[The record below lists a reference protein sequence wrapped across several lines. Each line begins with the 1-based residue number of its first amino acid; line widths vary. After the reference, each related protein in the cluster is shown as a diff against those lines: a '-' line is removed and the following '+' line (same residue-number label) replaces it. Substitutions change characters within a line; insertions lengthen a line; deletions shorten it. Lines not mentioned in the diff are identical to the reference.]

1 VSPSEIAFLAVGIVI
16 GTAVGAAIIE
26 AMRARPAPKRQVRVT
41 ISPNSVHARRPATLA
56 DPVGEGRGAYPG
68 SPGDVAW
75 PDAPTRTAQPA
86 PATATVAPAEAADGG
101 ASRTRV
107 PSAPVAMP
115 ETTVAVPVVR
125 EGASPVGPGV
135 PAPAS
140 RNRPSASL
148 AAKGDPVGVG
158 PSAPAAPQPGAV
170 PGAHAAATSVAVLD
184 PVPVGREEGRVAMA
198 VPVHVRNTPLPASI
212 DVGERVEGLVVRPR
226 YRGEEPRASIPAGV
240 VAVAVAD
247 LRAQG
252 ARAQHDA
259 EDGGGG
265 ATAAPEAAV
274 ADPCATPRRLVDE
287 RCALAGAARDNAKTA
302 ADTLREAQR
311 AYDTL
316 RERLDQAQAA
326 ADPRGI
332 AAAKDELHRRFRAAS
347 DAAGTADDAEA
358 AAREWLNAIN
368 ELNSRAREAV
378 RFLESGGAEL
388 RAAMPRIER
397 LAVEADAARISA
409 EGAEAGCQD
418 ARERL
423 AVCEEEAVRAA
434 REASAPPAEEPH
446 PFDALWPGEAESTR
460 SQPMDAEP
468 AASPTDEA
476 LILRMLR
483 GDRDARD
490 SLVASLSDGDAEAAP
505 AWQLR
510 LTGLMDAI
518 VARAIEDG
526 YLDVPDDD
534 AFWGLFEH
542 AERRDIVGA
551 LSALGYRFDGL
562 QGFADG
568 RVPAARDLSLAVGYA
583 GLDRMRIRVWP
594 REAELATLYGRATVA
609 ADEWLVDQA
618 DDLALGRMVDA
629 LGARAAELADVW
641 NAWGRLR
648 PALLA
653 AS

>member
-1 VSPSEIAFLAVGIVI
+1 MSPSEIAFLAVGIVI

-56 DPVGEGRGAYPG
+56 DPAGDARSSIPG

-75 PDAPTRTAQPA
+75 TGAAVLPTPPTPA
-86 PATATVAPAEAADGG
+86 PASALSAEASEGG
-101 ASRTRV
+101 VARTRV
-107 PSAPVAMP
+107 PSPPVAMP

-125 EGASPVGPGV
+125 EGISPVGPG
-135 PAPAS
+135 ARAEAS
-140 RNRPSASL
+140 RYRSPANLTAAANPATDRP
-148 AAKGDPVGVG
+148 P
-158 PSAPAAPQPGAV
+158 PAAAV
-170 PGAHAAATSVAVLD
+170 RPDDGHAAATTVAVLD
-184 PVPVGREEGRVAMA
+184 PMAPRGPRASRTAVAVAPVAIRTA
-198 VPVHVRNTPLPASI
+198 PLPASI
-212 DVGERVEGLVVRPR
+212 DVGEPLPGMAVRPR
-226 YRGEEPRASIPAGV
+226 HPGEELRPSLPSD
-240 VAVAVAD
+240 AVAVAAAD
-247 LRAQG
+247 LHTPS
-252 ARAQHDA
+252 ARGEHGPDEAA
-259 EDGGGG
+259 GG
-265 ATAAPEAAV
+265 ASTAPAAAV

-287 RCALAGAARDNAKTA
+287 RCALASAARDHAKTA

-311 AYDTL
+311 AYDVL

-332 AAAKDELHRRFRAAS
+332 AAAKDELHRQFRSAS
-347 DAAGTADDAEA
+347 DAAGSADDAEA

-368 ELNSRAREAV
+368 DLNTRAREAS
-378 RFLESGGAEL
+378 RFLETGGAEL

-423 AVCEEEAVRAA
+423 ATCEEEAGRAA
-434 REASAPPAEEPH
+434 REAAAPPAEEPH
-446 PFDALWPGEAESTR
+446 PFDALWPGETESTR

-468 AASPTDEA
+468 AAAPTDEA

-483 GDRDARD
+483 GDRDARNR
-490 SLVASLSDGDAEAAP
+490 LVASLSNGDVGAAR

-518 VARAIEDG
+518 GARAIEDG
-526 YLDVPDDD
+526 YLDVPDDH
-534 AFWGLFEH
+534 AFWGLFEPG
-542 AERRDIVGA
+542 ERRDIVGA
-551 LSALGYRFDGL
+551 LSALGYRYDGL

-568 RVPAARDLSLAVGYA
+568 RIPAARDLSLAVGYA
-583 GLDRMRIRVWP
+583 GLDRMRIRAWP
-594 REAELATLYGRATVA
+594 REAELAALYERATVA

-629 LGARAAELADVW
+629 LGARAGDLADVW

-653 AS
+653 DS